1 MWLARLATQ
10 IPQRAN
16 RTEAL
21 LMKTALTRL
30 TTAGVIALVLL
41 ASACIGPLP
50 TDPSGSKTPTPTVPG
65 DPPDET
71 VKG

>member
-1 MWLARLATQ
+1 
-10 IPQRAN
+10 
-16 RTEAL
+16 
-21 LMKTALTRL
+21 MKTALTRL